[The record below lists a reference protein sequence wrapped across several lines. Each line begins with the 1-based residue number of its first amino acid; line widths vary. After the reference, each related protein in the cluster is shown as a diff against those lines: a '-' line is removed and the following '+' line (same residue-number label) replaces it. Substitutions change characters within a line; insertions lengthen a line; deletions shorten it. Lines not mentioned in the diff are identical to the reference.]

1 MAVNSLLKQL
11 RQAPAS
17 DPALQPFPRKELAVA
32 VLLIEAAQIDRRV
45 SPGERAVMER
55 LVRERFALPANETAC
70 LLTLARGEFA
80 LALDDWVFTQTVRES
95 FAQDAREEILEM
107 IWEVIYADRQ
117 LARFEDRFMQRM
129 AESLG
134 VNEAAADRARG
145 AAFAR
150 ISTPER
156 WSNEP

>member
-1 MAVNSLLKQL
+1 MAINSLLKQL

-45 SPGERAVMER
+45 SQSERAVVER
-55 LVRERFALPANETAC
+55 LVRERLALSANETAN
-70 LLTLARGEFA
+70 LLTLARGELA

-95 FAQDAREEILEM
+95 FAQDAREAILEM
-107 IWEVIYADRQ
+107 IWEIIYADQQ
-117 LARFEDRFMQRM
+117 LARFEVHFMQRM

-134 VNEAAADRARG
+134 VNEAAAERARG

-150 ISTPER
+150 MSTPKR
-156 WSNEP
+156 WSNEA